1 MAWEWS
7 AEERRLARELIR
19 VGQLLFKRDLTWGTA
34 GNLSARLDANHCLI
48 TGTGTVLEDLTDD
61 DFARCEI
68 DGDGTEGPTRPSSE
82 LKVHQQ
88 VYLARPE
95 AGAVLHAS
103 PFFTTLVAST
113 GLALNTGLTPESMVY
128 VGEVHWVPYLHAGT
142 AELAVAVGQAAP
154 GANAIIMG
162 NHGMVAVG
170 PTVAR
175 AFATLE
181 SLEVHCKYEIWSRA
195 AGLPLNYLSPEQAA
209 EYVAQSAYKL
219 KR

>member
-1 MAWEWS
+1 MGWS
-7 AEERRLARELIR
+7 WSEEERRLVDELIR
-19 VGQLLFKRDLTWGTA
+19 VGRLLFKRELTWGTA
-34 GNLSARLDANHCLI
+34 GNLSARVDADHCLI
-48 TGTGTVLEDLTDD
+48 TGSGTVLEDLTEE

-68 DGDGTEGPTRPSSE
+68 DGAGFEGPRKPSSE

-88 VYLARPE
+88 IYLARPD

-103 PFFTTLVAST
+103 PFFTTLAAST
-113 GLALNTGLTPESMVY
+113 GLELNTRLTPESMVY
-128 VGEVHWVPYLHAGT
+128 VGEIHRVPYIHAGS
-142 AELAVAVGQAAP
+142 AELAVAAGEAAR
-154 GANAIIMG
+154 GSNAVILD

-181 SLEVHCKYEIWSRA
+181 SLEVHCRYEVWSRM
-195 AGLPLNYLSPEQAA
+195 AGLPLTYLTPEQAA

-219 KR
+219 K

>member
-1 MAWEWS
+1 MAWSE
-7 AEERRLARELIR
+7 EERRLCQELIR
-19 VGQLLFKRDLTWGTA
+19 VGRLLFKRELTWGTA
-34 GNLSARLDANHCLI
+34 GNLSARIDANHCLV
-48 TGTGTVLEDLTDD
+48 TGAGTVLEDLDED

-68 DGDGTEGPTRPSSE
+68 DGAGFDGPTRPSSE

-88 VYLARPE
+88 VYLARPD

-113 GLALNTGLTPESMVY
+113 DLELNTRLTPESMVY
-128 VGEVHWVPYLHAGT
+128 VGEIQRVPYIHAGT
-142 AELAVAVGQAAP
+142 AELAMAAGEAAR
-154 GANAIIMG
+154 GANAIILS
-162 NHGMVAVG
+162 NHGMLAVG

-181 SLEVHCKYEIWSRA
+181 SLEVHCRYELWARM
-195 AGLPLNYLSPEQAA
+195 AGLPLNYLTPEQAN

-219 KR
+219 KQ